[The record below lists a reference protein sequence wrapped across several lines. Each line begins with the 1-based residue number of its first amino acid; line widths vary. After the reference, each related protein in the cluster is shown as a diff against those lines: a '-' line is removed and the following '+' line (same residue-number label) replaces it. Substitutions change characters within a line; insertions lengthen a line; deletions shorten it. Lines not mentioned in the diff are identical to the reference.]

1 MILIIPKLSY
11 SAYFTVYK
19 LLQIIMEQSTRATSR
34 KKIIIWG
41 AAILSSV
48 TFLRFFGGSKKKK
61 NETVKMLT
69 QDGRLVEIDK
79 KLLASSG
86 TKITNE
92 ELQQWIK
99 K

>member
-1 MILIIPKLSY
+1 
-11 SAYFTVYK
+11 
-19 LLQIIMEQSTRATSR
+19 MEQSTNAASR

-41 AAILSSV
+41 AAILSS
-48 TFLRFFGGSKKKK
+48 FAFFRFFSGSKKEK

-86 TKITNE
+86 NKITNE
-92 ELQQWIK
+92 ELQKWIK

>member
-1 MILIIPKLSY
+1 
-11 SAYFTVYK
+11 
-19 LLQIIMEQSTRATSR
+19 MEQSSKTSSR
-34 KKIIIWG
+34 KKIILLG

-48 TFLRFFGGSKKKK
+48 TFFRFFGGSKKEK

-69 QDGRLVEIDK
+69 QDGQLVEIDK

-86 TKITNE
+86 NKITNE
-92 ELQQWIK
+92 GLQQWIK

>member
-1 MILIIPKLSY
+1 
-11 SAYFTVYK
+11 
-19 LLQIIMEQSTRATSR
+19 MEQSTKAPTR

-48 TFLRFFGGSKKKK
+48 TFFRFFSGSKKEKK
-61 NETVKMLT
+61 ETVKMLT

-86 TKITNE
+86 NKITNK

>member
-1 MILIIPKLSY
+1 
-11 SAYFTVYK
+11 
-19 LLQIIMEQSTRATSR
+19 MEQTSKAPSR

-41 AAILSSV
+41 AAIFSSV
-48 TFLRFFGGSKKKK
+48 TFLRFIGGSNKKK

-86 TKITNE
+86 NKISNK